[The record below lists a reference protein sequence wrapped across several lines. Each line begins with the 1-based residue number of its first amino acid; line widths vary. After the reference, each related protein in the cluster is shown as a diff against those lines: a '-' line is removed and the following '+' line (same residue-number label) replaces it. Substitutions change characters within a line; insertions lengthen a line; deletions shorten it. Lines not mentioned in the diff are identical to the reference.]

1 MPRMNGPFKVL
12 KRINDNAY
20 SLDLQGKYNVSN
32 SFNGTDLVPF
42 LVDETD
48 LRSNPFQVG
57 EDDVIMGILDHGAKE
72 QLEPEE
78 FGEMTQLEDGELG
91 AKEDEALHVLEGPIT
106 RSKTKLLNQV
116 ITTLLQKI
124 EGSLKQKSCQTTL
137 VVIQAV

>member
-1 MPRMNGPFKVL
+1 MPRMDGPFKVL

-32 SFNGTDLVPF
+32 SFNVADLVPF
-42 LVDETD
+42 IADETD

-57 EDDVIMGILDHGAKE
+57 EDDVIMGSLDHGAKE

-78 FGEMTQLEDGELG
+78 FGERKQLEDGELG
-91 AKEDEALHVLEGPIT
+91 AKKDEALHVLEGPIT
-106 RSKTKLLNQV
+106 RSKTKLLNQA

-124 EGSLKQKSCQTTL
+124 EGSLKQEACPTTL